1 MLVGRIETRSRRALP
16 SPVWIDKLCGYNF
29 YIEIMKPDITTPI
42 ILRGRKF
49 TASSIG
55 VVKSCVKNYYKF
67 GRTRI
72 SKEVCKKL
80 NWKQPNGWL
89 KDRAC
94 RAALVQLEK
103 MGVIKLPEP
112 KITRKIKKEN
122 TASKPKFGQ
131 YVIPDEITQIPSSID
146 FVLAKSNKEEQI
158 WNYLVEKYH
167 YLGHKVIVGR
177 TLKYLIV
184 SENVILGA
192 IAYSSPA
199 WNLSPRNQILQKLGF
214 TREDILNKVINN
226 SRFLILPTV
235 KVKNLASKI
244 LSLSTVKVVSDW
256 TWYYSI
262 TPLVAETFVQP
273 SRYLGTSYKAANWL
287 EIGITKG
294 YAKSGMSYRNS
305 QEPKKIYLYGLN
317 NEVRSRLMKALD
329 TESEMGQQ

>member
-1 MLVGRIETRSRRALP
+1 
-16 SPVWIDKLCGYNF
+16 
-29 YIEIMKPDITTPI
+29 MKTKITTPI
-42 ILRGRKF
+42 TLRGKKF

-55 VVKSCVKNYYKF
+55 AVKACVKKYYKF

-72 SKEVCKKL
+72 SKEVCKRL

-94 RAALVQLEK
+94 RDALVQLEK
-103 MGVIKLPEP
+103 LGIINLPES
-112 KITRKIKKEN
+112 KTKKKIKKEN
-122 TASKPKFGQ
+122 NTSEPKFGK
-131 YVIPDEITQIPSSID
+131 YVIPGEVTKIPGSID
-146 FVLAKSNKEEQI
+146 FVLAKGNKEEQI

-184 SENVILGA
+184 SENIILGA

-214 TREDILNKVINN
+214 TREDILNRVINN

-244 LSLSTVKVVSDW
+244 LSLSTNKVVSDW
-256 TWYYSI
+256 SWYYSI

-273 SRYLGTSYKAANWL
+273 SKYLGTSYKAANWL
-287 EIGITKG
+287 EIGMTKG

-305 QEPKKIYLYGLN
+305 QEPKKIYLYGLS
-317 NEVRSRLMKALD
+317 NEVRSKLWKVLVSKGGMK
-329 TESEMGQQ
+329 